1 MTDMP
6 HEIYLDNAATT
17 QTDPEVAEAA
27 LHMMQVEYG
36 NPSSLHKKGLQAQLA
51 LDKARSQV
59 AKVLDCLPEELIFT
73 SGGTEANNLALLGG
87 AEALRRRGNH
97 IVTTAYEHASVL
109 ESAKQLEKLG
119 FAVTYVPPGPDGTVS
134 PTAIAEAVTDQTIL
148 VSCML
153 VNSET
158 GALIPMGE
166 VAALV
171 RRRNKT
177 CLIHGDAVQAFGK
190 IPLSAKKMGVDLLTL
205 SAHKIHG
212 PKGCGALFVRK
223 GVRLR
228 PLLFGGGQEKSLRP
242 GTENTALI
250 AAFGKAAEK
259 AGGHLAESYEA
270 MQSVCKFFANKSE
283 QLPGL
288 CRNSPANATPYIV
301 NISLPG
307 YRSETLIHHLAAAG
321 IYVSGGS
328 ACAKGAKS
336 HVLTAMGLPDDRI
349 AGSLRVSFA
358 RTTTTDDIE
367 RFFAVLQEG
376 LDTLVHA
383 KTGGRS

>member
-1 MTDMP
+1 MLP
-6 HEIYLDNAATT
+6 EIYLDNAATT
-17 QTDPEVAEAA
+17 QTDPDVAEVA
-27 LHMMQVEYG
+27 LRMMQMDYG
-36 NPSSLHKKGLQAQLA
+36 NPSSLHKKGLQAQLQ
-51 LDKARSQV
+51 LDKARAQV
-59 AKVLDCLPEELIFT
+59 ARLLDCLPEEVVFT

-109 ESAKQLEKLG
+109 EAAAQLEKLG
-119 FAVTYVPPGPDGTVS
+119 FSVTYVPPGADGTID
-134 PTAIAEAVTDQTIL
+134 PAAIAAAVTAQTIL

-158 GALIPMGE
+158 GALIPIE
-166 VAALV
+166 KVASLV
-171 RRRNKT
+171 RRKNKN

-190 IPLSAKKMGVDLLTL
+190 IPLSSKKAGVDLLTV
-205 SAHKIHG
+205 SAHKIHA

-223 GVRLR
+223 GVHLR

-250 AAFGKAAEK
+250 AAFGHAADN
-259 AGGHLAESYEA
+259 ARTHMAESYA
-270 MQSVCKFFANKSE
+270 AVQDICKFFVNKCE
-283 QLPGL
+283 GMPEL
-288 CRNSPANATPYIV
+288 CINSPANTTPYV
-301 NISLPG
+301 MNISIPG

-336 HVLTAMGLPDDRI
+336 HVLTAMGLTTARI
-349 AGSLRVSFA
+349 ESSLRISFS
-358 RTTTTDDIE
+358 RYSTTDE
-367 RFFAVLQEG
+367 VARFFAVLQDG
-376 LDTLVHA
+376 LDTLVH
-383 KTGGRS
+383 TIRPGRA